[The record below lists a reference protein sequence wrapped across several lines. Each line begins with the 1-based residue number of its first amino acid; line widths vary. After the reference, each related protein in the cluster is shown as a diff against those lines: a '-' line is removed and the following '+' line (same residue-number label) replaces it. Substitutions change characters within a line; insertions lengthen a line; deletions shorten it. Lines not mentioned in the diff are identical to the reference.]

1 VAHGAAEDVG
11 GGEPSVSNDA
21 RYILLVDD
29 IAVNRKLAV
38 RLLEGM
44 GHVVAVATN
53 GLEAVQHVER
63 EQVDLVLM
71 DLQMPLMDGFQAT
84 ERIRLL
90 EAGKARRTPIVAM
103 TAHAL
108 QEERVRCLEAGM
120 LGHVSKPI
128 SKHALRAAVQ
138 QYALP
143 RAIADLPARAT
154 QLGPSAALASAC
166 CAMPVTMPALL
177 APAARQPA
185 AQAAAQALR
194 DDAVALEHVGG
205 DRELL
210 DELVQMFMD
219 GLGDQLEELR
229 QCGMTGDLPKLGR
242 LAHAQKGAA
251 GSIGA
256 VAARTLAS
264 ALETACTAGD
274 QATSASA
281 LAALLQA
288 LQALLDEAAT
298 AAAA

>member
-1 VAHGAAEDVG
+1 
-11 GGEPSVSNDA
+11 
-21 RYILLVDD
+21 
-29 IAVNRKLAV
+29 
-38 RLLEGM
+38 
-44 GHVVAVATN
+44 VVAVATN

-143 RAIADLPARAT
+143 RATADLPARAT
-154 QLGPSAALASAC
+154 QLAPSAALAAAC
-166 CAMPVTMPALL
+166 CALPVAMPALL
-177 APAARQPA
+177 APAALRPA
-185 AQAAAQALR
+185 AQTAAQALR
-194 DDAVALEHVGG
+194 DDAMALEHVGG

-210 DELVQMFMD
+210 DELVQMFMT
-219 GLGDQLEELR
+219 GLGEQLEELR
-229 QCGMTGDLPKLGR
+229 HCGTTGDLPKLGR

-251 GSIGA
+251 GSVGA
-256 VAARTLAS
+256 VAARSLAS
-264 ALETACTAGD
+264 ALEAACTAGD
-274 QATSASA
+274 RATSASA
-281 LAALLQA
+281 LAELLQA